1 MKILLTHRYFWPDT
15 PPYANILRTLAT
27 HFADEGHEV
36 RVFASYPSYGKI
48 EKGAALFFDDR
59 ITIDRVRTF
68 QETKSNIAVRLI
80 NTLVY
85 CIALFFHI
93 LREKPD
99 VVTAATFPPV
109 IAGWM
114 ASLAANITGAK
125 FVYHMQD
132 IHPEVSHY
140 SGGLMQKPP
149 LQAAFRWFDNQ
160 TLRRASAIIVLSQ
173 DMKNTLE
180 RRDLPRALP
189 THIINNM
196 LLSKFAE
203 AAAPPPEYAKAAD
216 KKRIIFAGNMGRFQ
230 RLDVIVPLIVAAM
243 ESDPRLELML
253 MGDGEMRA
261 SLERQWGQ
269 HAQVVFAPFLPFETA
284 ATVMA
289 DADIGL
295 VSLATDIYNVSYP
308 SKILSYLGLSLPV
321 LTFIEP
327 QSGIAQEVADNGI
340 GATPAQ
346 VTAESVGEAIAAILA
361 DPNVKVNV
369 AQYYYDTYRNDVI
382 LAQWDRML
390 HAIAA

>member
-59 ITIDRVRTF
+59 ITINRVRTF
-68 QETKSNIAVRLI
+68 QETKSNIAVRLF
-80 NTLVY
+80 NTMVY
-85 CIALFFHI
+85 CIALFLHI
-93 LREKPD
+93 IRIKPD

-109 IAGWM
+109 IAGWV
-114 ASLAANITGAK
+114 ASLAAKIIGAK

-140 SGGLMQKPP
+140 SGGLMQKRP

-180 RRDLPRALP
+180 RRRLAGTLPIY
-189 THIINNM
+189 IINNM

-203 AAAPPPEYAKAAD
+203 AAAPPPDYAKAAD

-253 MGDGEMRA
+253 MGDGEMRPA
-261 SLERQWGQ
+261 LERQWGQ
-269 HAQVVFAPFLPFETA
+269 HAQVQFAPFLPFETA

-295 VSLATDIYNVSYP
+295 VSLAKDIYAVSYP
-308 SKILSYLGLSLPV
+308 SKILSYLGLGLPV

-327 QSGIAQEVADNGI
+327 HSGIAQEVTHNGI
-340 GATPAQ
+340 GATPAHE
-346 VTAESVGEAIAAILA
+346 TAASVGEAIASILSSP
-361 DPNVKVNV
+361 DVKQAV
-369 AQYYYDTYRNDVI
+369 AQYYQDTYRHDAI
-382 LAQWDRML
+382 LAEWDRML
-390 HAIAA
+390 HAIAS